1 VAATLKL
8 VEDLHRSGVKL
19 WSYQEPFLRES
30 DPAMAELVLS
40 FLAWAAKQEHVRISE
55 RTKAGLERVRANGT
69 RLGRPPLREIDPQ
82 KVRDLRGKGKSWST
96 VLKEMGLPKTALSAV
111 QRATVR
117 QG

>member
-1 VAATLKL
+1 MAATLKL

-40 FLAWAAKQEHVRISE
+40 FLTWAAKQEHVRISE

-69 RLGRPPLREIDPQ
+69 RLGRPPMREIDPQ
-82 KVRDLRGKGKSWST
+82 RVRDLRGEGKSWAT
-96 VLKEMGLPKTALSAV
+96 ILREMGLPRTALSAV
-111 QRATVR
+111 QRAT
-117 QG
+117 GK